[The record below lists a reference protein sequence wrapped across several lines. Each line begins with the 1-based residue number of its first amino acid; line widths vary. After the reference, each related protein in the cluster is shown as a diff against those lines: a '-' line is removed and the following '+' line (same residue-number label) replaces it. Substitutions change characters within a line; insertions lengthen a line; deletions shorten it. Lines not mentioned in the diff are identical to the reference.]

1 MELTGGGG
9 GGGKFSTLLLG
20 QQTTLEFRSDQ
31 IIQSEGR
38 RVFFSLFCFVL
49 YFFHGCRPLMAVWIL
64 FLLFTYLTANCQ
76 LEGKTDFCSFL
87 EKKK

>member
-1 MELTGGGG
+1 MELTGGGGGG

-64 FLLFTYLTANCQ
+64 FLLFTFYLSNCQ
-76 LEGKTDFCSFL
+76 LPT
-87 EKKK
+87 

>member
-1 MELTGGGG
+1 MELTG

-38 RVFFSLFCFVL
+38 RVFFSLF
-49 YFFHGCRPLMAVWIL
+49 FFFFSWMSSFNGCLDSL
-64 FLLFTYLTANCQ
+64 FYFLLFTYLTANC
-76 LEGKTDFCSFL
+76 LVEGKTDFCSFL